1 MLGGR
6 ARLRT
11 SRTEPVSTVQLTS
24 TRLSLTWASLAAPLP
39 VANLHCSTSGGG
51 SRILRAALSSQMSA
65 ASGASGA
72 GEAAD
77 GHLAGERNGKKT
89 KGVDNTAR
97 RTWDKETWA
106 KKEKEREEQALR
118 NEHDEEKRKASRV
131 AIFRENLKL
140 TGSRAEGKLDLAAN
154 VGKTMVVMGP
164 DGPKNKQ
171 AGWFCDICDCVL
183 KDSATYLDHINGK
196 KHQRA
201 LGMNMRVGRST
212 LPEVQAKLV
221 PGRIQKAAY
230 KPTRQDAE
238 AELEARLEA
247 QLAKEEDAVRLR
259 REKRKKKKA
268 EEEAASKAAQ
278 DEITGGGDDEM

>member
-1 MLGGR
+1 M
-6 ARLRT
+6 
-11 SRTEPVSTVQLTS
+11 
-24 TRLSLTWASLAAPLP
+24 
-39 VANLHCSTSGGG
+39 SG
-51 SRILRAALSSQMSA
+51 S
-65 ASGASGA
+65 
-72 GEAAD
+72 GEASD

-106 KKEKEREEQALR
+106 KKEAEREEQELR
-118 NEHDEEKRKASRV
+118 NEQDEQKRKASRV

-140 TGSRAEGKLDLAAN
+140 TGSRAEGTLDLAKN

-164 DGPKNKQ
+164 DGAKSKQ
-171 AGWFCDICDCVL
+171 GGFYCDICDCTL
-183 KDSATYLDHINGK
+183 KDSTTYLDHINGK

-230 KPTRQDAE
+230 TPTRQDAE
-238 AELEARLEA
+238 AELGAMPRPASPACLCVVAPACLRCCVCVLTCCVSVSVRAEARLEA

-259 REKRKKKKA
+259 REKRKKKR
-268 EEEAASKAAQ
+268 EDEEAAAAAAQ
-278 DEITGGGDDEM
+278 DEVTGGADDEMRAMAEAMGLPMGFGS